1 MFYPDTPQE
10 LNVIFD
16 VIDRE
21 LRTQYRLGYYPN
33 PRGLAN
39 SYRKVE
45 VKVLN
50 GDYHVR
56 HRKTYLTGPQ

>member
-1 MFYPDTPQE
+1 MSSTASCARS
-10 LNVIFD
+10 IAWA
-16 VIDRE
+16 
-21 LRTQYRLGYYPN
+21 TTPN